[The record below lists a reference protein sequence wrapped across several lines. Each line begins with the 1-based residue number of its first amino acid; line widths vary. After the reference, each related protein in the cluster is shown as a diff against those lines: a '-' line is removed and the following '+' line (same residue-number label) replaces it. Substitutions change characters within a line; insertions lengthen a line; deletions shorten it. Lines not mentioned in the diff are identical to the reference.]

1 MFAPLHVL
9 VSPAGL
15 ATLVAAAG
23 CMQAALGTGLV
34 ARFRWN
40 ERHVPAGDA
49 LPPVTI
55 LKPLHGDE
63 PLLEEALESFCTQ
76 DYPHVQIVFGVQD
89 AGDPAIA
96 IVQRLRARHPG
107 VAIDLV
113 IDPTYHGVNRK
124 IGNLI
129 NMLPRARHDVL
140 VISDSDI
147 HVAPDYLRHVV
158 HALAQPGVGL
168 ATTLYAGLPAT
179 PSMPRLLAACHIN
192 HNFLPGVMLSRYLGR
207 QDCLGATMALRRET
221 LEHVGGL
228 PALVHH
234 VADDAMLG
242 RLVRERGLE
251 IAIASCMTWTTVGE
265 PGLGDVLTHE
275 LRWGRT
281 VKTLE
286 PAGYAA
292 SAIQLP
298 LFWAALAVLLQPHA
312 RWSWGVFLAVWFSRA
327 VTAFVMDRLL
337 AQRSLLP
344 LLMLPV
350 RDWISA
356 GVMVGSVSGTRV
368 AWRGQTMHLAPH
380 SVMTPPSHPVA
391 PGE

>member
-1 MFAPLHVL
+1 MMFALHAL
-9 VSPAGL
+9 ASPAGL
-15 ATLVAAAG
+15 AALVAAAG
-23 CMQAALGTGLV
+23 CVQATLGTALV
-34 ARFRWN
+34 ARFRWR
-40 ERHVPAGDA
+40 ERHIPPDST

-76 DYPHVQIVFGVQD
+76 DYPGMQIVFGVQD

-96 IVQRLRARHPG
+96 IVRRLRERHPG
-107 VAIDLV
+107 LDIALV
-113 IDPTYHGVNRK
+113 VDPAVHGVNRK

-158 HALAQPGVGL
+158 HALARPGVGL

-179 PSMPRLLAACHIN
+179 RSLPRLLAACQIN

-221 LEHVGGL
+221 LDAVGGL
-228 PALVHH
+228 AALAPHI
-234 VADDAMLG
+234 ADDAMLG
-242 RLVRERGLE
+242 RLVREHGLH
-251 IAIASCMTWTTVGE
+251 IAIAPCMTWTTVGE
-265 PGLGDVLTHE
+265 PTFNDVMLHE

-298 LFWAALAVLLQPHA
+298 LFWAAAAVLLQPHA
-312 RWSWGVFLAVWFSRA
+312 RWTWAVFLTVWAVRA
-327 VTAFVMDRLL
+327 ASAFLMDRLL
-337 AQRSLLP
+337 AQRSLVPLLLLP
-344 LLMLPV
+344 L
-350 RDWISA
+350 RDWLSA
-356 GVMVGSVSGTRV
+356 AIMVGSVSGTRV
-368 AWRGQTMHLAPH
+368 AWRGQTMHIAPH
-380 SVMTPPSHPVA
+380 SVMTPPSHPVV
-391 PGE
+391 PGD

>member
-1 MFAPLHVL
+1 MSALHAL
-9 VSPAGL
+9 VSPAGVAAL
-15 ATLVAAAG
+15 IAAAG
-23 CMQAALGTGLV
+23 CVQAGLGTGLL
-34 ARFRWN
+34 ARFRWRE
-40 ERHVPAGDA
+40 ERVPPGGSP
-49 LPPVTI
+49 PPVTI

-76 DYPHVQIVFGVQD
+76 DYPRFQIVFGVQD

-96 IVQRLRARHPG
+96 MVRRLRERHPTLD
-107 VAIDLV
+107 IDLV
-113 IDPTYHGVNRK
+113 VDPTVHGVNRK

-168 ATTLYAGLPAT
+168 ATTLYAGLPA
-179 PSMPRLLAACHIN
+179 SRSLPRLLAACQIN

-221 LEHVGGL
+221 LDAVGGL
-228 PALVHH
+228 KALAPHI
-234 VADDAMLG
+234 ADDAMLG
-242 RLVRERGLE
+242 RLVREQGLH
-251 IAIASCMTWTTVGE
+251 IAIAPCMTWTTVGE
-265 PGLGDVLTHE
+265 SGFGDVLTHE

-298 LFWAALAVLLQPHA
+298 LFWAGVSVLLCPHA
-312 RWSWGVFLAVWFSRA
+312 RWTWWVFLSVWAIRA
-327 VTAFVMDRLL
+327 VCAFFTDRLL
-337 AQRSLLP
+337 AQRSLVP
-344 LLMLPV
+344 LLLLPV
-350 RDWISA
+350 RDWLSA
-356 GVMVGSVSGTRV
+356 AIMVGSVSGTRV
-368 AWRGQTMHLAPH
+368 AWRGQTMHITPH
-380 SVMTPPSHPVA
+380 SAIAPPTHPVV

>member
-1 MFAPLHVL
+1 MSALHAL
-9 VSPAGL
+9 ASPAG
-15 ATLVAAAG
+15 AAALIAVAG
-23 CMQAALGTGLV
+23 CVQASLGTALMS
-34 ARFRWN
+34 RFRWR
-40 ERHVPAGDA
+40 ERRVPVAPV
-49 LPPVTI
+49 LPPVTV

-76 DYPHVQIVFGVQD
+76 DYPRMQIVFGVQD

-96 IVQRLRARHPG
+96 IVRRLRERHP
-107 VAIDLV
+107 ALDIDLV
-113 IDPTYHGVNRK
+113 VDPAGHGVNRK

-129 NMLPRARHDVL
+129 NMLPKARHDIL

-158 HALAQPGVGL
+158 DALSRPGVGL
-168 ATTLYAGLPAT
+168 VTTLYAGLPAT
-179 PSMPRLLAACHIN
+179 RSLPRLLAACQIN

-207 QDCLGATMALRRET
+207 EDCLGATMALRREM
-221 LEHVGGL
+221 LDAVGGL
-228 PALVHH
+228 QALAPHI
-234 VADDAMLG
+234 ADDAMLG
-242 RLVRERGLE
+242 RLVRERGRH

-265 PGLGDVLTHE
+265 AGFGDVLTHE

-298 LFWAALAVLLQPHA
+298 LFWATMAVLCQPHA
-312 RWSWGVFLAVWFSRA
+312 RWTWLVFLGVWAARA
-327 VTAFVMDRLL
+327 ACAFLMDRML
-337 AQRSLLP
+337 AQRSLVP
-344 LLMLPV
+344 LLLLPA
-350 RDWISA
+350 RDWLSA
-356 GVMVGSVSGTRV
+356 AIMAGSVTGTRV

-380 SVMTPPSHPVA
+380 SVMTPPSRPVV
-391 PGE
+391 PGD

>member
-1 MFAPLHVL
+1 MSALHAL
-9 VSPAGL
+9 ASPAGL
-15 ATLVAAAG
+15 AALLAAAG
-23 CMQAALGTGLV
+23 CVQAGLGTGLL
-34 ARFRWN
+34 ARFRWRE
-40 ERHVPAGDA
+40 ERIPPGGSP
-49 LPPVTI
+49 PPVTI

-76 DYPHVQIVFGVQD
+76 DYPHFQIIFGVQD

-96 IVQRLRARHPG
+96 IVRRLRERHPTLDI
-107 VAIDLV
+107 ALV
-113 IDPTYHGVNRK
+113 VDPTTHGVNRK

-129 NMLPRARHDVL
+129 NMLPHARHDVL

-158 HALAQPGVGL
+158 HALAEPGVGL
-168 ATTLYAGLPAT
+168 ATTLYAGLPA
-179 PSMPRLLAACHIN
+179 SRSLPRLLAACQIN

-221 LEHVGGL
+221 LEAVGGL
-228 PALVHH
+228 EALAPHI
-234 VADDAMLG
+234 ADDAMLG
-242 RLVRERGLE
+242 RLVRERGLH
-251 IAIASCMTWTTVGE
+251 IAIAPCMTWTTVGE
-265 PGLGDVLTHE
+265 AGFGDVLMHE

-298 LFWAALAVLLQPHA
+298 LFWAGVSVLLCPHA
-312 RWSWGVFLAVWFSRA
+312 SWTWWFFLAVWAIRA
-327 VTAFVMDRLL
+327 VCAFLTDRLL
-337 AQRSLLP
+337 AQRSLVP
-344 LLMLPV
+344 LLLLPA
-350 RDWISA
+350 RDWLSA
-356 GVMVGSVSGTRV
+356 AIMAGSVTGTRV
-368 AWRGQTMHLAPH
+368 AWRGQTMHITPH
-380 SVMTPPSHPVA
+380 SAIAPPTHPIV